1 MSTRF
6 GFPIEDSSSIDD
18 EEHSRAESTRDG
30 VSLLMKIV
38 MRISRTRW
46 FSFMR
51 RVFHYQNGVR
61 SELGSDPLNTGVW
74 IGLEFVTLVT
84 QIAAVTATLA
94 TSEEEKPVW
103 PLRTWAFGYNV
114 GSILS
119 LPLLLWRYKHPNMN
133 QESNLDDFDVEQQR
147 VTEQHWVC
155 YFMNKLRTVLELFF
169 AVWFVIGNIWVFDPR
184 LSSFRRSPK
193 LQRLC
198 IALLIWNAVSYSLPF
213 VLFVLLC
220 CCVPLISNNLGYN
233 MNMACTQ
240 RGATEEQI
248 SRLPKW
254 TYRAVPVNLDGSQ
267 GYTSTKSSKSNQVKD
282 DESECCICLA
292 KYKDKEDVRELPC
305 SHMFHLKC
313 VDQWLRIIS
322 SCPLCKQ
329 HLQD

>member
-1 MSTRF
+1 MSTQF
-6 GFPIEDSSSIDD
+6 GFPVEDSISVDS
-18 EEHSRAESTRDG
+18 EEHPRVESRDG

-46 FSFMR
+46 FAFMR

-61 SELGSDPLNTGVW
+61 SELGSDPLNSGFW
-74 IGLEFVTLVT
+74 IGLEFVILVT
-84 QIAAVTATLA
+84 QILAVTATLA
-94 TSEEEKPVW
+94 MSDEEKPVW
-103 PLRTWAFGYNV
+103 PLRTWAFGYDI

-119 LPLLLWRYKHPNMN
+119 LPLLLWRYKHPVDPDVN

-147 VTEQHWVC
+147 
-155 YFMNKLRTVLELFF
+155 LRTVLELFF

-198 IALLIWNAVSYSLPF
+198 IALLAWNAVSYSLPF
-213 VLFVLLC
+213 VLFLLLC
-220 CCVPLISNNLGYN
+220 CCVPLINSSLGYN
-233 MNMACTQ
+233 MNVACTH

-248 SRLPKW
+248 SRLPNWK
-254 TYRAVPVNLDGSQ
+254 YRVVSVYSNGSP
-267 GYTSTKSSKSNQVKD
+267 GGDTSMKLSKSNHPRD
-282 DESECCICLA
+282 DESVSNHECCICLA
-292 KYKDKEDVRELPC
+292 KYKAKEDVRELPC
-305 SHMFHLKC
+305 SHLFHLKC